1 VCSLCGTLAAGPHWA
16 DGTADRRQVG
26 ARRSALRGRLV
37 RAALLDRVLSPFGLR
52 VEEWEETAY
61 VLRSATGETVLAAD
75 LTSLLAEAER
85 LARRPLDPLDP
96 AYLARLGA

>member
-1 VCSLCGTLAAGPHWA
+1 MLA
-16 DGTADRRQVG
+16 
-26 ARRSALRGRLV
+26 
-37 RAALLDRVLSPFGLR
+37 PFGLR

-75 LTSLLAEAER
+75 LTALLAEAER